1 MTDAYSITIVD
12 GESRGGRFVVEA
24 WRVFVCV
31 GELRIDGKGSVLAAY
46 KPLGDDARVSWLHVH
61 GGPYPGIGQE
71 DRSPMPTD
79 VGERDNLLEVSFGTN
94 EIENPCQK
102 LEGKSVRRS
111 VLVQKVCCL
120 SCRGPQHIIQFLNL
134 R

>member
-1 MTDAYSITIVD
+1 MTDAYSITVVD

-61 GGPYPGIGQE
+61 GGPYPRIGQE
-71 DRSPMPTD
+71 DRSPILTD
-79 VGERDNLLEVSFGTN
+79 VCERDDLFRVFFGAVIN
-94 EIENPCQK
+94 SKVENPC
-102 LEGKSVRRS
+102 
-111 VLVQKVCCL
+111 
-120 SCRGPQHIIQFLNL
+120 PNL
-134 R
+134 